1 MIFFM
6 HTHISKRFCL
16 LVILNHFSTNIVTN
30 VKEII
35 PTCHIN
41 QIIVY

>member
-1 MIFFM
+1 MILFM
-6 HTHISKRFCL
+6 CTHISKSFCL
-16 LVILNHFSTNIVTN
+16 LVILNHFNTNIVTN

-35 PTCHIN
+35 PTSHIN